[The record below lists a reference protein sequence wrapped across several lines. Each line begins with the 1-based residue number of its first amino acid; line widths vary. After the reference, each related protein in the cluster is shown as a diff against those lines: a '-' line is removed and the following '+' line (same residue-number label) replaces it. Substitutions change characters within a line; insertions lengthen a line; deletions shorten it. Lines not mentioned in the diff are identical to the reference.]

1 MVLSYTFT
9 TIAEGVVFI
18 VGVNQEYVV
27 NWKRRPIL
35 WGKQEEQAKEST
47 ENKREV

>member
-27 NWKRRPIL
+27 
-35 WGKQEEQAKEST
+35 KQRT
-47 ENKREV
+47 GN